1 MTPPP
6 MPVPSV
12 IMIRSS
18 TPRPAPTCHSARAAQ
33 DASLVTLTV
42 RSSRALSAPAA
53 SKSMTPGRCG
63 DDVSTPS
70 IVIEPGNPTPTLA
83 TPPTPSPRLVAS
95 STTVATSWSSP
106 RGVGRRSLSTISP
119 SPSITTPRPLVPP
132 TSTPRRWSVKRSGLS
147 ASLQFANRVQDP
159 HLGTPLDEAWQRR
172 RQLDDEVV
180 PDERPA
186 FAVRTEVIG
195 TLDRPLDIALDH
207 LPGQRL
213 RRLGVVVLQRVMG
226 AATERRGAELDVPGP
241 LLLVAGPHHDVLDVP
256 GPLRVALDVRG
267 DLPDPLRRR
276 GDRDVLGG
284 GISHGRHSG

>member
-70 IVIEPGNPTPTLA
+70 IVIEPGSPTPTLA
-83 TPPTPSPRLVAS
+83 IPPTPSPRFVAS
-95 STTVATSWSSP
+95 STTVATSCSSP
-106 RGVGRRSLSTISP
+106 RGVGLRSLATISP
-119 SPSITTPRPLVPP
+119 SASITTPRHLVPP
-132 TSTPRRWSVKRSGLS
+132 TSTPRRWPVKGSGLG
-147 ASLQFANRVQDP
+147 ASLQFANRVEDP
-159 HLGTPLDEAWQRR
+159 HLGPSLDETWQRSG
-172 RQLDDEVV
+172 QLDGEVV
-180 PDERPA
+180 PDIRPP
-186 FAVRTEVIG
+186 FAVRTEVVG
-195 TLDRPLDIALDH
+195 TVDRPLDIALDH

-213 RRLGVVVLQRVMG
+213 
-226 AATERRGAELDVPGP
+226 
-241 LLLVAGPHHDVLDVP
+241 
-256 GPLRVALDVRG
+256 
-267 DLPDPLRRR
+267 
-276 GDRDVLGG
+276 
-284 GISHGRHSG
+284 